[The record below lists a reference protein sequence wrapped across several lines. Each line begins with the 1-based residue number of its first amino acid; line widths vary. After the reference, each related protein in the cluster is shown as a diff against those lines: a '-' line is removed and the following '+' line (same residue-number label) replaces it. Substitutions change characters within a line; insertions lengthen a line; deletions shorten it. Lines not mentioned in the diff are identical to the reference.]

1 MAIETQWV
9 DVRRTWK
16 KIPNTLTNTMVMYT
30 LNMSLKLE
38 QNLEL

>member
-9 DVRRTWK
+9 DVRRTWEE
-16 KIPNTLTNTMVMYT
+16 NTEYLTNTMVMYT

>member
-9 DVRRTWK
+9 DVRRTWEE
-16 KIPNTLTNTMVMYT
+16 NTEYSYEHDGNVC
-30 LNMSLKLE
+30 NMSLKLE